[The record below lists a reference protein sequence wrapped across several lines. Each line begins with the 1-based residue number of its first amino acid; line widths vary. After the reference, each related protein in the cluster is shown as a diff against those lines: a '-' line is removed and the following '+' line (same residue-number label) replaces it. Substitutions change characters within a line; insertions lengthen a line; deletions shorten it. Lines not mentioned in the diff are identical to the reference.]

1 MPPHGP
7 GFSGALHSHDPEFPD
22 DDWNLY
28 SMIDRENV
36 VGLNLTTPDGAMGV
50 FKPYARRLEELPVIK
65 SDADEEIMVTIRF
78 TSPSHI
84 RKLMF
89 IGGGD
94 EENHPMTVKC
104 YVNHE
109 GIDFSNVEDFTPAA
123 VFSNLAINTAG
134 TTEVFATP
142 ASKFNNIDVLTFY
155 FSENHGGDA
164 TIVQYIGMQG
174 EHTHYR
180 REAVDAEYEVLCNG
194 QDIEQPDS
202 LKAKDATG
210 F

>member
-1 MPPHGP
+1 MAPHGP
-7 GFSGALHSHDPEFPD
+7 GFNGALHSHDAEYPD

-28 SMIDRENV
+28 AMIDRENV
-36 VGLNLTTPDGAMGV
+36 VGLNLDGMNAMGV
-50 FKPYARRLEELPVIK
+50 FKPYARRLEELPMIK
-65 SDADEEIMVTIRF
+65 SDTDEEIIVTIRF
-78 TSPSHI
+78 TSPCHM
-84 RKLMF
+84 RKLMI
-89 IGGGD
+89 IGGG
-94 EENHPMTVKC
+94 EEESHPKTVKC

-109 GIDFSNVEDFTPAA
+109 GIDFSNVEDFTPAH
-123 VFSNLAINTAG
+123 VFSNLGINTPG
-134 TTEVFATP
+134 TVELFATP
-142 ASKFNNIDVLTFY
+142 ASKFTNIDVLTFY
-155 FSENHGGDA
+155 ISENHGGDA

-202 LKAKDATG
+202 LKASENTG